1 MTAAIRAEAAAC
13 RADLAVFDSSSLGKV
28 LVRGRGAG
36 RGLDWLCTADIQTA
50 ELGQAGHPAGG
61 HLLNMTG
68 STVHDQNC
76 KYWDV
81 FLKTTFFQ
89 NDFNNHLSYILLQ

>member
-28 LVRGRGAG
+28 VVRGRGAG

-50 ELGQAGHPAGG
+50 ELGQAGHLAGG
-61 HLLNMTG
+61 HFLNMTG

-76 KYWDV
+76 KNWDA
-81 FLKTTFFQ
+81 FLKDTFFQ
-89 NDFNNHLSYILLQ
+89 NNFNNHLS

>member
-28 LVRGRGAG
+28 VVRGRGAG

-50 ELGQAGHPAGG
+50 ELGQAGHRAAGD
-61 HLLNMTG
+61 T
-68 STVHDQNC
+68 
-76 KYWDV
+76 
-81 FLKTTFFQ
+81 
-89 NDFNNHLSYILLQ
+89 I